1 MHLLRYLSM
10 IKLFGFFFI
19 FYVFSFMVHSTERS
33 ERETKLGIFI
43 EDFEQIG
50 NFNEISNTPEGMFP
64 YKANNF
70 SKKQV
75 ISQKLFIKTFVT
87 QKGLMEKY
95 TDRVILGM
103 AHFEFF
109 YMQQLKEN
117 KRSIKRFKDT
127 YPKVNSAIKK
137 DIQKIYG
144 LSKAKKSMREALG
157 LSLNDSEEVAIQRY
171 YVLYKLLNQA
181 EIQTVKLS
189 KEEKKNAKL
198 HNNISKDISKLKS
211 LTEDKL
217 NKRLTDKKFDKEYS
231 KIFKKLSKNLKK
243 SKHIKDYEL
252 LTSFILEINEFK
264 DTKLSQVLS
273 GFKITEFILQNLKKE
288 KIVNKFKQDLSNAKF
303 DDFTEE
309 ELLILGNI
317 TNSMKVNKGIKSNDI
332 QLQILN
338 LENENIPVNRLLD
351 TYRNELNVKLDT
363 IHLQVASASKMKDWK
378 LSDWANAWKNP
389 IPKSILDDAGIEIS
403 LSAEDMESIKAQL
416 AMKNF
421 KEILDLDDFKD
432 LIQNE
437 SNNFSN
443 NFVDIQKDLALNSAS
458 FEFSFT
464 LDDFAKSF
472 GDSYGL
478 DIGNYSDLTDLANA
492 QHGANWSVE
501 EYSSAYQ
508 DNVDIIN
515 SLQSGALSS
524 FDAGQIAA
532 AASSSM
538 QEVADTL
545 TAAIS
550 AGVSVD
556 LEATAQGLGYNSF
569 AEAVDAYNAEN
580 GTNYTEQEAREALG
594 E

>member
-1 MHLLRYLSM
+1 MNKLLGIFL
-10 IKLFGFFFI
+10 ILQFFSLI
-19 FYVFSFMVHSTERS
+19 AHSTERS
-33 ERETKLGIFI
+33 EEETKLGIFI

-50 NFNEISNTPEGMFP
+50 NFNEISNTPKGMFP
-64 YKANNF
+64 DKANNF

-75 ISQKLFIKTFVT
+75 ISQRLFIKTFVT

-117 KRSIKRFKDT
+117 KRSIERFKET
-127 YPKVNSAIKK
+127 YPKVNYSIKK

-157 LSLNDSEEVAIQRY
+157 LSLDDSEEVAIQRY

-252 LTSFILEINEFK
+252 LTSFILEIDKYK

-273 GFKITEFILQNLKKE
+273 GFKVTEFILQNLKKE
-288 KIVNKFKQDLSNAKF
+288 KIVKKFEQNLSNAKF
-303 DDFTEE
+303 DNFTQE
-309 ELLILGNI
+309 ELSILGDI
-317 TNSMKVNKGIKSNDI
+317 TNSMKANKGIKSNDI

-338 LENENIPVNRLLD
+338 LESEDIPVNRLLD

-363 IHLQVASASKMKDWK
+363 VHLQVASAAKMKDWK

-389 IPKSILDDAGIEIS
+389 IPKTIVNDAGIEIS

-437 SNNFSN
+437 SNNFT
-443 NFVDIQKDLALNSAS
+443 DIQKDLALNSQS

-464 LDDFAKSF
+464 LDDFARSF
-472 GDSYGL
+472 GNTYGL

-508 DNVDIIN
+508 ANVDIVN
-515 SLQSGALSS
+515 ALQSGALSS

-532 AASSSM
+532 VASSSM

-545 TAAIS
+545 SAAIS
-550 AGVSVD
+550 CW
-556 LEATAQGLGYNSF
+556 SF
-569 AEAVDAYNAEN
+569 C
-580 GTNYTEQEAREALG
+580 
-594 E
+594 

>member
-1 MHLLRYLSM
+1 
-10 IKLFGFFFI
+10 
-19 FYVFSFMVHSTERS
+19 MVHSAERS
-33 ERETKLGIFI
+33 EEETKLGIFI
-43 EDFEQIG
+43 EDFKQIG

-64 YKANNF
+64 DKANNF

-117 KRSIKRFKDT
+117 KRSIERFKET
-127 YPKVNSAIKK
+127 YPKVNYSIKK

-157 LSLNDSEEVAIQRY
+157 LSLDDSEEVAIQRY

-217 NKRLTDKKFDKEYS
+217 NERLTDKKFNKKYS
-231 KIFKKLSKNLKK
+231 KVFKSLSKNLKK

-288 KIVNKFKQDLSNAKF
+288 KIVKKFKQDLSNAKF
-303 DDFTEE
+303 EDFTEK
-309 ELLILGNI
+309 ELSILGSI
-317 TNSMKVNKGIKSNDI
+317 TNSMKANKSIKSNDI

-338 LENENIPVNRLLD
+338 LENEDIPVNRLLD

-363 IHLQVASASKMKDWK
+363 IHLQVASATKMKDWK

-389 IPKSILDDAGIEIS
+389 IPKTLINDAGIEIS
-403 LSAEDMESIKAQL
+403 LSTEDMESIKAQL

-437 SNNFSN
+437 SNNFA
-443 NFVDIQKDLALNSAS
+443 DIQKDLSLNSAS
-458 FEFSFT
+458 FKFSFT
-464 LDDFAKSF
+464 LDDFARSF

-508 DNVDIIN
+508 ANVDIVN
-515 SLQSGALSS
+515 ALQSGALSS

-545 TAAIS
+545 RAAITS
-550 AGVSVD
+550 GVSVD
-556 LEATAQGLGYNSF
+556 LEATAQGLGYGSF

-580 GTNYTEQEAREALG
+580 GTNYTEQEARESLG

>member
-1 MHLLRYLSM
+1 
-10 IKLFGFFFI
+10 
-19 FYVFSFMVHSTERS
+19 MVHSAERS
-33 ERETKLGIFI
+33 EEETKLGIFI
-43 EDFEQIG
+43 EDFKQIG

-64 YKANNF
+64 DKANNF

-117 KRSIKRFKDT
+117 KRSIERFKET
-127 YPKVNSAIKK
+127 YPKVNYSIKK

-157 LSLNDSEEVAIQRY
+157 LSLDDSEEVAIQRY

-189 KEEKKNAKL
+189 KEEKKIAKL

-217 NKRLTDKKFDKEYS
+217 NERLTDKKFNKKYS
-231 KIFKKLSKNLKK
+231 KVFKSLSKHLKK

-252 LTSFILEINEFK
+252 LTSFILEINEVK

-288 KIVNKFKQDLSNAKF
+288 KIVKKFKQDLSNAKF
-303 DDFTEE
+303 EDFTEK
-309 ELLILGNI
+309 ELSILGSI
-317 TNSMKVNKGIKSNDI
+317 TNSMKANKGIKSNDI

-338 LENENIPVNRLLD
+338 LENEDIPVNRLLD

-363 IHLQVASASKMKDWK
+363 IHLQVASATKMKDWK

-389 IPKSILDDAGIEIS
+389 IPKTLVNDAGIEIS
-403 LSAEDMESIKAQL
+403 LSTEDMESIKAQL

-437 SNNFSN
+437 SNNFA
-443 NFVDIQKDLALNSAS
+443 DIQKDLSLNSAS
-458 FEFSFT
+458 FKFSFT
-464 LDDFAKSF
+464 LDDFARSF

-508 DNVDIIN
+508 ANVDIVN
-515 SLQSGALSS
+515 ALQSGALSS

-545 TAAIS
+545 RAAITS
-550 AGVSVD
+550 GVSVD
-556 LEATAQGLGYNSF
+556 LEATAQGLGYGSF

-580 GTNYTEQEAREALG
+580 GTNYTEQEARESLG

>member
-1 MHLLRYLSM
+1 MKKILA
-10 IKLFGFFFI
+10 IFLFFYIFPFI
-19 FYVFSFMVHSTERS
+19 ANSAERTEQ
-33 ERETKLGIFI
+33 ETKLGIFI

-50 NFNEISNTPEGMFP
+50 NFNEINNTPKEMFP
-64 YKANNF
+64 EKANNF
-70 SKKQV
+70 SKKQL

-117 KRSIKRFKDT
+117 KRSIERFKET
-127 YPKVNSAIKK
+127 YPNVNNAIKK

-157 LSLNDSEEVAIQRY
+157 ISLNDSEEDAIKRY
-171 YVLYKLLNQA
+171 FTLYKLLNQA
-181 EIQTVKLS
+181 EIQTIKLS

-211 LTEDKL
+211 LTDDKL
-217 NKRLTDKKFDKEYS
+217 NERLTDKKFDKEYS
-231 KIFKKLSKNLKK
+231 KVFKKLSKNLKK
-243 SKHIKDYEL
+243 ANHLKDYEL
-252 LTSFILEINEFK
+252 LTSFILEINEVK

-273 GFKITEFILQNLKKE
+273 GFKVTEFILQNLKKE
-288 KIVNKFKQDLSNAKF
+288 KITKKFEQDLSNAKF
-303 DDFTEE
+303 DDFTDE
-309 ELLILGNI
+309 ELSILGDI
-317 TNSMKVNKGIKSNDI
+317 TNSMKVNKSIKSNDI

-338 LENENIPVNRLLD
+338 LENENIPVNKLLD
-351 TYRNELNVKLDT
+351 IYRNELNVKLDS
-363 IHLQVASASKMKDWK
+363 IHLQVASASTMKDWK

-389 IPKSILDDAGIEIS
+389 IPKSIVNDVGIEIS

-421 KEILDLDDFKD
+421 KEILNLDDFKD
-432 LIQNE
+432 LIQNQ
-437 SNNFSN
+437 SNNFL
-443 NFVDIQKDLALNSAS
+443 DIQNDLALNSQS
-458 FEFSFT
+458 FNFSFT

-472 GDSYGL
+472 GDTYGL
-478 DIGNYSDLTDLANA
+478 DISNYSDLTDLANA

-508 DNVDIIN
+508 ANVDIIN
-515 SLQSGALSS
+515 ALQSGALSS
-524 FDAGQIAA
+524 FDAGQIAQ
-532 AASSSM
+532 AASSSL
-538 QEVADTL
+538 QDVADTL
-545 TAAIS
+545 RAAIG

-556 LEATAQGLGYNSF
+556 LEATAKGLGYSSF
-569 AEAVDAYNAEN
+569 ADAVNAYNAEN
-580 GTNYTEQEAREALG
+580 GTNYTEAEARESLG

>member
-1 MHLLRYLSM
+1 MKK
-10 IKLFGFFFI
+10 IFAIFLFFYIFPFI
-19 FYVFSFMVHSTERS
+19 ANSAERTEQ
-33 ERETKLGIFI
+33 ETKLGIFI

-50 NFNEISNTPEGMFP
+50 NFNEINNTPKEMFP
-64 YKANNF
+64 EKANNF
-70 SKKQV
+70 SKKQL

-117 KRSIKRFKDT
+117 KRSIERFKET
-127 YPKVNSAIKK
+127 YPNVNNAIKK

-157 LSLNDSEEVAIQRY
+157 ISLNDSEEDAIKRY
-171 YVLYKLLNQA
+171 FTLYKLLNQA
-181 EIQTVKLS
+181 EIQTIKLS

-211 LTEDKL
+211 LTDDKL
-217 NKRLTDKKFDKEYS
+217 NERLTDKKFDKEYS
-231 KIFKKLSKNLKK
+231 KVFKKLSKNLKK
-243 SKHIKDYEL
+243 ANHLKDYEL
-252 LTSFILEINEFK
+252 LTSFILEINEIK

-273 GFKITEFILQNLKKE
+273 GFKVTEFILQNLKKE
-288 KIVNKFKQDLSNAKF
+288 KITKKFEQDLSNAKF
-303 DDFTEE
+303 DDFTDE
-309 ELLILGNI
+309 ELSILGDI
-317 TNSMKVNKGIKSNDI
+317 TNSMKVNKSIKSNDI

-338 LENENIPVNRLLD
+338 LENENIPVNKLLD
-351 TYRNELNVKLDT
+351 IYRNELNVKLDN
-363 IHLQVASASKMKDWK
+363 IHLQVASASTMKDWK

-389 IPKSILDDAGIEIS
+389 IPKSIVNDVGIEIS

-421 KEILDLDDFKD
+421 KEILNLDDFKD
-432 LIQNE
+432 LIQNQ
-437 SNNFSN
+437 SNNFL
-443 NFVDIQKDLALNSAS
+443 DIQNDLALNSQS
-458 FEFSFT
+458 FNFSFT

-472 GDSYGL
+472 GDTYGL
-478 DIGNYSDLTDLANA
+478 DISNYSDLTDLANA

-508 DNVDIIN
+508 ANVDIIN
-515 SLQSGALSS
+515 ALQSGALSS
-524 FDAGQIAA
+524 FDAGQIAQ
-532 AASSSM
+532 AASSSL
-538 QEVADTL
+538 QDVADTL
-545 TAAIS
+545 RAAIG

-556 LEATAQGLGYNSF
+556 LEATAKGLGYSSF
-569 AEAVDAYNAEN
+569 ADAVNAYNAEN
-580 GTNYTEQEAREALG
+580 GTNYTEAEARESLG

>member
-1 MHLLRYLSM
+1 MKKLLA
-10 IKLFGFFFI
+10 FFLI
-19 FYVFSFMVHSTERS
+19 LYFSSLMAHSKERS
-33 ERETKLGIFI
+33 EEETKLGIFL
-43 EDFEQIG
+43 EDFEHIG
-50 NFNEISNTPEGMFP
+50 NFNEISNTPEGMFTD
-64 YKANNF
+64 KANNF

-117 KRSIKRFKDT
+117 KRSIERFKET
-127 YPKVNSAIKK
+127 YPKVNYSIKK

-157 LSLNDSEEVAIQRY
+157 LSLDDSEEVAIQRY

-217 NKRLTDKKFDKEYS
+217 NERLTDKKFNKEYS
-231 KIFKKLSKNLKK
+231 KIFKSLSKNLKK

-264 DTKLSQVLS
+264 DTKPSQVLS

-288 KIVNKFKQDLSNAKF
+288 KIVKKFKQDLSNAKF
-303 DDFTEE
+303 EDFTEK
-309 ELLILGNI
+309 ELSILGSI

-338 LENENIPVNRLLD
+338 LENEDIPVNRLLD

-363 IHLQVASASKMKDWK
+363 IHLQVASATKMKDWK

-389 IPKSILDDAGIEIS
+389 IPKTLVNDAGIEIS
-403 LSAEDMESIKAQL
+403 LSTEDMESIKAQL

-443 NFVDIQKDLALNSAS
+443 NFADIQKDLSLNSAS

-464 LDDFAKSF
+464 LDDFARSF

-508 DNVDIIN
+508 ANVDIVN
-515 SLQSGALSS
+515 ALQSGALSS

-545 TAAIS
+545 RAAITS
-550 AGVSVD
+550 GVSVD
-556 LEATAQGLGYNSF
+556 LEATAQGLGYGSF
-569 AEAVDAYNAEN
+569 AEAVAAYNAEN
-580 GTNYTEQEAREALG
+580 GTNYTEQEARESLG

>member
-1 MHLLRYLSM
+1 MKKILA
-10 IKLFGFFFI
+10 FFLILYCFT
-19 FYVFSFMVHSTERS
+19 FMVHSAERS
-33 ERETKLGIFI
+33 EEETKLGIFI
-43 EDFEQIG
+43 EDFKQIG

-64 YKANNF
+64 DKANNF

-117 KRSIKRFKDT
+117 KRSIERFKET
-127 YPKVNSAIKK
+127 YPKVNYSIKK

-157 LSLNDSEEVAIQRY
+157 LSLDDSEEVAIQRY
-171 YVLYKLLNQA
+171 YVLYKLLSQA

-189 KEEKKNAKL
+189 KEEKKNAKV

-217 NKRLTDKKFDKEYS
+217 NERLTDKKFNKKYS
-231 KIFKKLSKNLKK
+231 KVFKSLSKNLKK

-288 KIVNKFKQDLSNAKF
+288 KIVKKFKQDLSNAKF
-303 DDFTEE
+303 EDFTEK
-309 ELLILGNI
+309 ELSILGSI
-317 TNSMKVNKGIKSNDI
+317 TNSMKANKSIKSNDI

-338 LENENIPVNRLLD
+338 LENEDIPVNRLLD

-363 IHLQVASASKMKDWK
+363 IHLQVASATKMKDWK

-389 IPKSILDDAGIEIS
+389 IPKTLINDAGIEIS
-403 LSAEDMESIKAQL
+403 LSTEDMESIKAQL

-437 SNNFSN
+437 SNNFA
-443 NFVDIQKDLALNSAS
+443 DIQKDLSLNSAS
-458 FEFSFT
+458 FKFSFT
-464 LDDFAKSF
+464 LDDFARSF

-508 DNVDIIN
+508 ANVDIVN
-515 SLQSGALSS
+515 ALQSGALSS

-545 TAAIS
+545 RAAITS
-550 AGVSVD
+550 GVSVD
-556 LEATAQGLGYNSF
+556 LEATAQGLGYGSF

-580 GTNYTEQEAREALG
+580 GTNYTEQEARESLG

>member
-1 MHLLRYLSM
+1 
-10 IKLFGFFFI
+10 
-19 FYVFSFMVHSTERS
+19 MVHSAERS
-33 ERETKLGIFI
+33 EEETKLGIFI
-43 EDFEQIG
+43 EDFKQIG

-64 YKANNF
+64 DKANNF

-117 KRSIKRFKDT
+117 KRSIERFKET
-127 YPKVNSAIKK
+127 YPKVNYSIKK

-157 LSLNDSEEVAIQRY
+157 LSLDDSEEVAIQRY

-189 KEEKKNAKL
+189 KEEKKNAKV

-217 NKRLTDKKFDKEYS
+217 NERLTDKKFNKKYS
-231 KIFKKLSKNLKK
+231 KVFKSLSKNLKK

-288 KIVNKFKQDLSNAKF
+288 KIVKKFKQDLSNAKF
-303 DDFTEE
+303 EDFTEK
-309 ELLILGNI
+309 ELSILGSI
-317 TNSMKVNKGIKSNDI
+317 TNSMKANKSIKSNDI

-338 LENENIPVNRLLD
+338 LENEDIPVNRLLD

-363 IHLQVASASKMKDWK
+363 IHLQVASATKMKDWK

-389 IPKSILDDAGIEIS
+389 IPKTLVNDAGIEIS
-403 LSAEDMESIKAQL
+403 LSTEDMESIKAQL

-437 SNNFSN
+437 SNNFA
-443 NFVDIQKDLALNSAS
+443 DIQKDLSLNSAS
-458 FEFSFT
+458 FKFSFT
-464 LDDFAKSF
+464 LDDFARSF

-508 DNVDIIN
+508 ANVDIVN
-515 SLQSGALSS
+515 ALQSGALSS

-545 TAAIS
+545 RAAITS
-550 AGVSVD
+550 GVSVD
-556 LEATAQGLGYNSF
+556 LEATAQGLGYGSF

-580 GTNYTEQEAREALG
+580 GTNYTEQEARESLG

>member
-1 MHLLRYLSM
+1 MKKILA
-10 IKLFGFFFI
+10 IFLFFYIFPFI
-19 FYVFSFMVHSTERS
+19 ANSAERTEQ
-33 ERETKLGIFI
+33 ETKLGIFI

-50 NFNEISNTPEGMFP
+50 NFNEINNTPKEMFP
-64 YKANNF
+64 EKANNF
-70 SKKQV
+70 SKKQL

-117 KRSIKRFKDT
+117 KRSIERFKET
-127 YPKVNSAIKK
+127 YPNVNNAIKK

-157 LSLNDSEEVAIQRY
+157 ISLNDSEEDAIKRY
-171 YVLYKLLNQA
+171 FTLYKLLNQA
-181 EIQTVKLS
+181 EIQTIKLS

-211 LTEDKL
+211 LTDDKL
-217 NKRLTDKKFDKEYS
+217 NERLTDKKFDKEYS
-231 KIFKKLSKNLKK
+231 KVFKKLSKNLKK
-243 SKHIKDYEL
+243 ANHLKDYEL
-252 LTSFILEINEFK
+252 LTSFILEINEIK

-273 GFKITEFILQNLKKE
+273 GFKVTEFILQNLKKE
-288 KIVNKFKQDLSNAKF
+288 KITKKFEQDLSNAKF
-303 DDFTEE
+303 DDFTDE
-309 ELLILGNI
+309 ELSILGDI
-317 TNSMKVNKGIKSNDI
+317 TNSMKVNKSIKSNDI

-338 LENENIPVNRLLD
+338 LENENISVNKLLD
-351 TYRNELNVKLDT
+351 IYRNELNVKLDS
-363 IHLQVASASKMKDWK
+363 IHLQVASASTMKDWK

-389 IPKSILDDAGIEIS
+389 IPKSIVNDVGIEIS

-421 KEILDLDDFKD
+421 KEILNLDDFKD
-432 LIQNE
+432 LIQNQ
-437 SNNFSN
+437 SNNFL
-443 NFVDIQKDLALNSAS
+443 DIQNDLALNSQS
-458 FEFSFT
+458 FNFSFT

-472 GDSYGL
+472 GDTYGL
-478 DIGNYSDLTDLANA
+478 DISNYSDLTDLANA

-508 DNVDIIN
+508 ANVDIIN
-515 SLQSGALSS
+515 ALQSGALSS
-524 FDAGQIAA
+524 FDAGQIAQ
-532 AASSSM
+532 AASSSL
-538 QEVADTL
+538 QDVADTL
-545 TAAIS
+545 RAAIG

-556 LEATAQGLGYNSF
+556 LEATAKGLGYSSF
-569 AEAVDAYNAEN
+569 ADAVNAYNAEN
-580 GTNYTEQEAREALG
+580 GTNYTEAEARESLG

>member
-1 MHLLRYLSM
+1 MNKLLGIFL
-10 IKLFGFFFI
+10 ILQFFSLI
-19 FYVFSFMVHSTERS
+19 AHSTERS
-33 ERETKLGIFI
+33 EEETKLGIFI

-50 NFNEISNTPEGMFP
+50 NFNEISNTPKGMFP
-64 YKANNF
+64 DKANNF
-70 SKKQV
+70 SKKQI

-117 KRSIKRFKDT
+117 KRSIERFKET
-127 YPKVNSAIKK
+127 YPKVNNSIKK

-157 LSLNDSEEVAIQRY
+157 LSLDDSEEVAIQRY

-217 NKRLTDKKFDKEYS
+217 NERLTDKKFNKEYS
-231 KIFKKLSKNLKK
+231 KIFKSLSKNLKK

-252 LTSFILEINEFK
+252 LTSFIFEINEFK

-288 KIVNKFKQDLSNAKF
+288 KIVKKFKQDLSNAKF
-303 DDFTEE
+303 EDFTQE
-309 ELLILGNI
+309 ELSILGDI
-317 TNSMKVNKGIKSNDI
+317 TNSMKVNKSIKSNDI

-338 LENENIPVNRLLD
+338 LENEDIPVNRLLD
-351 TYRNELNVKLDT
+351 IYRNELNVKLDT
-363 IHLQVASASKMKDWK
+363 IHLQVASAAKMKDWK

-389 IPKSILDDAGIEIS
+389 IPKTVVNDVGIEIS
-403 LSAEDMESIKAQL
+403 LSIEDMESIKAQL

-437 SNNFSN
+437 SNNFA
-443 NFVDIQKDLALNSAS
+443 DIQKDLALNSQS
-458 FEFSFT
+458 FQFSFT
-464 LDDFAKSF
+464 LDDFARSY
-472 GDSYGL
+472 GDTYGL

-501 EYSSAYQ
+501 EYASAYQ
-508 DNVDIIN
+508 DNVDIVN
-515 SLQSGALSS
+515 ALQSGALSS
-524 FDAGQIAA
+524 FDAGQIAREF
-532 AASSSM
+532 SNTS
-538 QEVADTL
+538 QEIVDTL
-545 TAAIS
+545 RAAITS
-550 AGVSVD
+550 GVSVD
-556 LEATAQGLGYNSF
+556 LEATAQGLGYSSF
-569 AEAVDAYNAEN
+569 ADAVDAYNAEN
-580 GTNYTEQEAREALG
+580 GTSYTEQEARDALG

>member
-1 MHLLRYLSM
+1 MKKILA
-10 IKLFGFFFI
+10 IFLFFYI
-19 FYVFSFMVHSTERS
+19 FPFMANSAERTEQ
-33 ERETKLGIFI
+33 ETKLGIFI

-50 NFNEISNTPEGMFP
+50 NFNEINNTPKEMFP
-64 YKANNF
+64 EKANNF
-70 SKKQV
+70 SKKQL

-117 KRSIKRFKDT
+117 KRSIERFKET
-127 YPKVNSAIKK
+127 YPNVNNAIKK

-157 LSLNDSEEVAIQRY
+157 ISLNDSEEDAIKRY
-171 YVLYKLLNQA
+171 FTLYKLLNQA
-181 EIQTVKLS
+181 EIQTIKLS

-211 LTEDKL
+211 LTDDKL
-217 NKRLTDKKFDKEYS
+217 NERLTDKKFDKEYS
-231 KIFKKLSKNLKK
+231 KVFKKLSKNLKK
-243 SKHIKDYEL
+243 ANHLKDYEL
-252 LTSFILEINEFK
+252 LTSFILEINEIK

-273 GFKITEFILQNLKKE
+273 GFKVTEFILQNLKKE
-288 KIVNKFKQDLSNAKF
+288 KITKKFEQDLSNAKF
-303 DDFTEE
+303 DDFTDE
-309 ELLILGNI
+309 ELSILGDI
-317 TNSMKVNKGIKSNDI
+317 TNSMKVNKSIKSNDI

-338 LENENIPVNRLLD
+338 LENENIPVNKLLD
-351 TYRNELNVKLDT
+351 IYRNELNVKLDS
-363 IHLQVASASKMKDWK
+363 IHLQVASASTMKDWK

-389 IPKSILDDAGIEIS
+389 IPKSIVNDVGIEIS

-421 KEILDLDDFKD
+421 KEILNLDDFKD
-432 LIQNE
+432 LIQNQ
-437 SNNFSN
+437 SNNFL
-443 NFVDIQKDLALNSAS
+443 DIQNDLALNSQS
-458 FEFSFT
+458 FNFSFT

-472 GDSYGL
+472 GDTYGL
-478 DIGNYSDLTDLANA
+478 DISNYSDLTDLANA

-508 DNVDIIN
+508 ANVDIIN
-515 SLQSGALSS
+515 ALQSGALSS
-524 FDAGQIAA
+524 FDAGQIAQ
-532 AASSSM
+532 AASSSL
-538 QEVADTL
+538 QDVADTL
-545 TAAIS
+545 RAAIG

-556 LEATAQGLGYNSF
+556 LEATAKGLGYSSF
-569 AEAVDAYNAEN
+569 ADAVNAYNAEN
-580 GTNYTEQEAREALG
+580 GTNYTEAEARESLG

>member
-1 MHLLRYLSM
+1 MAYSA
-10 IKLFGFFFI
+10 
-19 FYVFSFMVHSTERS
+19 ERS
-33 ERETKLGIFI
+33 EEETKLGIFI

-50 NFNEISNTPEGMFP
+50 SFREISDSPEGMFP
-64 YKANNF
+64 DKANNF
-70 SKKQV
+70 FKKQV
-75 ISQKLFIKTFVT
+75 ISQKIFIKTFVT

-117 KRSIKRFKDT
+117 KRSIERFKDT
-127 YPKVNSAIKK
+127 YPKVNNAIKK

-157 LSLNDSEEVAIQRY
+157 LSLNDSGEVAIKRY
-171 YVLYKLLNQA
+171 YTLYKLLNQA
-181 EIQTVKLS
+181 EIKIVKLS
-189 KEEKKNAKL
+189 KADKKNAKL
-198 HNNISKDISKLKS
+198 HNSISKDISKLKS

-217 NKRLTDKKFDKEYS
+217 NARLTDKKFNKEYS

-243 SKHIKDYEL
+243 TTHTKDYEL
-252 LTSFILEINEFK
+252 LSSFILEINEYK

-273 GFKITEFILQNLKKE
+273 GLKITEFILQNLKKE
-288 KIVNKFKQDLSNAKF
+288 KIVKKFEQDLSNAKF
-303 DDFTEE
+303 TDFTQE
-309 ELLILGNI
+309 ELSILGNI
-317 TNSMKVNKGIKSNDI
+317 TNSMKVNKNNKSNDI

-338 LENENIPVNRLLD
+338 LENEDIHVNRFLD

-363 IHLQVASASKMKDWK
+363 IHLQVASASKMKNWM
-378 LSDWANAWKNP
+378 LSDWANAWQNP
-389 IPKSILDDAGIEIS
+389 IPKTIINAEGIEIS
-403 LSAEDMESIKAQL
+403 LSPEDMESIKAQL

-421 KEILDLDDFKD
+421 KEILNLDEFRN

-437 SNNFSN
+437 SDNFS
-443 NFVDIQKDLALNSAS
+443 DIKKDIALNSQS

-472 GDSYGL
+472 GDTYGL
-478 DIGNYSDLTDLANA
+478 DIGNYTDLTALANA

-508 DNVDIIN
+508 ANVDIIN
-515 SLQSGALSS
+515 ALQSGELSS

-556 LEATAQGLGYNSF
+556 LEATANGLGYGSF
-569 AEAVDAYNAEN
+569 ADAVNAYNAEY
-580 GTNYTEQEAREALG
+580 GTSYTEQEARDALG
-594 E
+594 AQ

>member
-1 MHLLRYLSM
+1 MAYSA
-10 IKLFGFFFI
+10 
-19 FYVFSFMVHSTERS
+19 ERS
-33 ERETKLGIFI
+33 EEETKLGIFI

-50 NFNEISNTPEGMFP
+50 SFREISDSPEGMFP
-64 YKANNF
+64 DKANNF
-70 SKKQV
+70 FKKQV
-75 ISQKLFIKTFVT
+75 ISQKIFIKTFVT

-117 KRSIKRFKDT
+117 KRSIERFKDT
-127 YPKVNSAIKK
+127 YPKVNNAIKK

-157 LSLNDSEEVAIQRY
+157 LSLNDSGEVAIKRY
-171 YVLYKLLNQA
+171 YTLYKLLNQA
-181 EIQTVKLS
+181 EIKIVKLS
-189 KEEKKNAKL
+189 KADKKNAKL
-198 HNNISKDISKLKS
+198 HNSISKDISKLKS

-217 NKRLTDKKFDKEYS
+217 NARLTDKKFNKEYS

-243 SKHIKDYEL
+243 TTHPKDYEL
-252 LTSFILEINEFK
+252 LSSFILEINEYK

-273 GFKITEFILQNLKKE
+273 GLKITEFILQNLKKE
-288 KIVNKFKQDLSNAKF
+288 KIVKKFEQDLSNAKF
-303 DDFTEE
+303 TDFTQE
-309 ELLILGNI
+309 ELSILGNI
-317 TNSMKVNKGIKSNDI
+317 TNSMKVNKNNKSNDI

-338 LENENIPVNRLLD
+338 LENEDIHVNRFLD

-363 IHLQVASASKMKDWK
+363 IHLQVASASKMKNWM
-378 LSDWANAWKNP
+378 LSDWANAWQNP
-389 IPKSILDDAGIEIS
+389 IPKTIINAEGIEIS
-403 LSAEDMESIKAQL
+403 LSPEDMESIKAQL

-421 KEILDLDDFKD
+421 KEILNLDEFRN

-437 SNNFSN
+437 SDNFS
-443 NFVDIQKDLALNSAS
+443 DIKKDIALNSQS

-472 GDSYGL
+472 GDTYGL
-478 DIGNYSDLTDLANA
+478 DIGNYTDLTALANA

-508 DNVDIIN
+508 ANVDIIN
-515 SLQSGALSS
+515 ALQSGELSS

-556 LEATAQGLGYNSF
+556 LEATANGLGYGSF
-569 AEAVDAYNAEN
+569 ADAVNAYNAEY
-580 GTNYTEQEAREALG
+580 GTSYTEQEARDALG
-594 E
+594 AQ